1 MAVQSSVDWATIPNA
16 ADFVKWPKNRGLAS
30 LFFFSSILYVGQFLN
45 GYDGTITGGLQAL
58 PDWHTDLGN
67 PDANRI
73 GLMNA
78 AAYIVGICMG
88 PINAYVVDRFGRK
101 WPIRWFTLTMMLGTI
116 VGVIAGVKQGNTGYA
131 LFVASRAII
140 GSGIPPFLMTAQI
153 MMQEIAHPRFR
164 PQLAALWDANWVFG
178 STIGSLIT
186 FGTSYLNNSW
196 SWRIPYLLQLVP
208 AVYMLIAVQFVPE
221 TPRYLIANGRE
232 GEAHE
237 FFIKYHGNGNV
248 EDELVAFEWEEMKAT
263 IALEEASKRYS
274 WRQVLKIPGNKHR
287 LGLAA
292 LMTFMPQLNGS
303 NIITMY
309 YSVVLAQCGI
319 KGAAQ
324 TTGIGTGL
332 NLWSFILQL
341 AAMGASNGVYAKSGQ
356 TNKAAG
362 IASVAMV
369 WIYSIPNNFSQP
381 LFYSYPAELLN
392 YSLRGKGMAVWNT
405 VNQAWGAYGSYV
417 NSIALDTIGWKYYLV
432 FVPIL
437 SVQWVLAYFFMVE
450 TKGFTLEEIAIAFE
464 GTGAAVSKVDQRLA
478 RENEVAQEGKDDEKG
493 PEGAVSVAVM
503 EA

>member
-1 MAVQSSVDWATIPNA
+1 MTGQTDINWASIPNA
-16 ADFVKWPKNRGLAS
+16 VDLTKWPRNKGLSS
-30 LFFFSSILYVGQFLN
+30 LFFFASILYVGQFLN

-58 PDWHTDLGN
+58 PSWHADLGN

-101 WPIRWFTLTMMLGTI
+101 WPIRWFTITMMLGTI
-116 VGVIAGVKQGNTGYA
+116 IGVIAGVKQGNTGYA
-131 LFVASRAII
+131 LFVVSRAII

-153 MMQEIAHPRFR
+153 MMQEI
-164 PQLAALWDANWVFG
+164 
-178 STIGSLIT
+178 
-186 FGTSYLNNSW
+186 
-196 SWRIPYLLQLVP
+196 LLP
-208 AVYMLIAVQFVPE
+208 AIYMLIAVQFVPE
-221 TPRYLIANGRE
+221 TPRFLIANGKE
-232 GEAHE
+232 EEARA
-237 FFIKYHGNGNV
+237 FFVKYHGNGN
-248 EDELVAFEWEEMKAT
+248 EDDELVAFEWEEMKAT
-263 IALEEASKRYS
+263 IALENAHQRYS
-274 WRQVLKIPGNKHR
+274 WAQVLKIPGNKHR

-324 TTGIGTGL
+324 TTGIGAGL
-332 NLWSFILQL
+332 NLWSFLLQFAGARAL
-341 AAMGASNGVYAKSGQ
+341 KYTKRRPMVLIAWPMLAVGMAAMGASNGVYAKSGQ

-381 LFYSYPAELLN
+381 LFYSYPAEVLN
-392 YSLRGKGMAVWNT
+392 YTLRGKGMAVWNT

-417 NSIALDTIGWKYYLV
+417 NSIALANIGWKYYLV

-450 TKGFTLEEIAIAFE
+450 TKGFTLEEIALAFE
-464 GTGAAVSKVDQRLA
+464 GPNAAVAKVDRRLA
-478 RENEVAQEGKDDEKG
+478 EESPVMDEKKG
-493 PEGAVSVAVM
+493 LEDCTSVAINVV
-503 EA
+503 